1 MSPPGLPT
9 PPTQFLSS
17 HPLPA
22 AEIADKTS
30 ILERLNTPKV
40 LLSKGGL
47 SLAFHLGDKEGVH
60 QRERSTNGTQN
71 PSTRTPLVSE
81 LHWRMNEAVYNM
93 TVFAL

>member
-30 ILERLNTPKV
+30 KLECLNTPKV

-47 SLAFHLGDKEGVH
+47 SLAFHLGDKEGEVH
-60 QRERSTNGTQN
+60 KWN
-71 PSTRTPLVSE
+71 PKSIHKDSPHV
-81 LHWRMNEAVYNM
+81 
-93 TVFAL
+93 